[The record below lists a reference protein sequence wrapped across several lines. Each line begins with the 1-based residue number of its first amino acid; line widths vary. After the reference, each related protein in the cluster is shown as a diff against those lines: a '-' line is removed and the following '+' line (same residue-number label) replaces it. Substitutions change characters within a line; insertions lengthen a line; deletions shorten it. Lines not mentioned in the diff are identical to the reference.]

1 MKVLF
6 NVIILLILFSCSS
19 NPKNVTLSNFEERI
33 IEKPQINYKLNSLP
47 RDINVIY
54 FSNSK
59 STKPFPDE
67 VKGLLTNFYS
77 FSDKYKYFP
86 NIRFINLNKANS
98 CSLVL
103 DRSAYNFIFLL
114 KDSFETKPYELCL
127 NKFANRDVL
136 LISDFDNRS
145 ALKNFRQFRVNRNDD
160 KYKLINY
167 MRSFSKTTMV
177 IDNEITKDKYEIGK
191 FWEEEL
197 NKETAEYKTFDKTES
212 GQYIFSYLLLLE
224 QSLKRKRKLSR
235 MLSVDLN
242 LQPRTREDIDALF
255 LSVSTQEARSLKP
268 ALDYNYYEG
277 MKVFLANDWKGDSQF
292 LKNDKDLEDVI
303 SIDIPFML
311 PLPLPSDLNTLNNK
325 TRNFAI
331 GYDAFEIALL
341 MEGSRNLNKTAYK
354 GLTGKITF
362 KDNTIK
368 RNSIIFKIKNGK
380 YEYLN

>member
-292 LKNDKDLEDVI
+292 LKNEKDLEDVI

>member
-19 NPKNVTLSNFEERI
+19 NPKNVTLSNFEELI

-59 STKPFPDE
+59 SAKPFPDE

-103 DRSAYNFIFLL
+103 ERSAYNFIFLL

-127 NKFANRDVL
+127 NKFVNRDVL

-197 NKETAEYKTFDKTES
+197 NKETAEYRTFDKTES

-277 MKVFLANDWKGDSQF
+277 MQVFLANDWKGDSQF

-311 PLPLPSDLNTLNNK
+311 PLPLPDDLNTLNNK

>member
-19 NPKNVTLSNFEERI
+19 NPKNVTLSNFEELI

-145 ALKNFRQFRVNRNDD
+145 ALKNFRQFRVIRNDD

-197 NKETAEYKTFDKTES
+197 NKETAEYRTFDKTES

-277 MKVFLANDWKGDSQF
+277 MKVFLANDWKEDSQF

>member
-19 NPKNVTLSNFEERI
+19 NPKNVTLSNFEELI

-59 STKPFPDE
+59 SAKPFPDE

-103 DRSAYNFIFLL
+103 ERSAYNFIFLL
-114 KDSFETKPYELCL
+114 KDSFETTSYELCL
-127 NKFANRDVL
+127 NKFVNRDVL

-197 NKETAEYKTFDKTES
+197 NKETAEYKTFDKSES
-212 GQYIFSYLLLLE
+212 GQNIFSYLLLLE

-277 MKVFLANDWKGDSQF
+277 MQVFLANDWKGDSQF

-311 PLPLPSDLNTLNNK
+311 PLPLPDDLNTLNNK

>member
-6 NVIILLILFSCSS
+6 NVIILLILLSCSS
-19 NPKNVTLSNFEERI
+19 NPKNVTLSNFEELI

-197 NKETAEYKTFDKTES
+197 NKETAEYRTFDKTES

-277 MKVFLANDWKGDSQF
+277 MKVFLANDWKEDSQF

>member
-197 NKETAEYKTFDKTES
+197 NKETAEYRTFDKTES

-341 MEGSRNLNKTAYK
+341 MEVSRNLNKTAYK

>member
-86 NIRFINLNKANS
+86 KIRFINLHKANS

-114 KDSFETKPYELCL
+114 KDSFETTSYELCL

-197 NKETAEYKTFDKTES
+197 NKETKEYKTFDKTES

-311 PLPLPSDLNTLNNK
+311 PLPLPSDLNTINNK

-341 MEGSRNLNKTAYK
+341 MEGSRNLNKTSYK

>member
-197 NKETAEYKTFDKTES
+197 NKETKEYKTFDKTES

-311 PLPLPSDLNTLNNK
+311 PLPLPSDLNTINNK

>member
-6 NVIILLILFSCSS
+6 NVIILLILLSCSS
-19 NPKNVTLSNFEERI
+19 NPKNVTLSNFEELI

-77 FSDKYKYFP
+77 FSDRYKYFP
-86 NIRFINLNKANS
+86 NFRFINLNKANS

-114 KDSFETKPYELCL
+114 KDSFETSSYELCL
-127 NKFANRDVL
+127 NKFVNRDVL
-136 LISDFDNRS
+136 LISDFDNRP

-160 KYKLINY
+160 KYELINY

-311 PLPLPSDLNTLNNK
+311 PLPLPNDLNTLNNK

>member
-103 DRSAYNFIFLL
+103 ERSAYNFIFLL
-114 KDSFETKPYELCL
+114 KDSFETTSYELCL
-127 NKFANRDVL
+127 NKFVNRDVL

-197 NKETAEYKTFDKTES
+197 NKETAEYRTFDKTES

>member
-86 NIRFINLNKANS
+86 KIRFINLHKANS

-197 NKETAEYKTFDKTES
+197 NKETKEYKTFDKTES

-311 PLPLPSDLNTLNNK
+311 PLPLPSDLNTINNK

-341 MEGSRNLNKTAYK
+341 MEGSRNLNKTSYK

>member
-197 NKETAEYKTFDKTES
+197 NKETKEYKTFDKTES

-311 PLPLPSDLNTLNNK
+311 PLPLPSDLNTINNK

-341 MEGSRNLNKTAYK
+341 MEGSRNLNKTSYK

>member
-145 ALKNFRQFRVNRNDD
+145 ALKNFRQFRVIRNDD

-197 NKETAEYKTFDKTES
+197 NKETAEYRTFDKTES

-277 MKVFLANDWKGDSQF
+277 MKVFLANDWKEDSQF

>member
-19 NPKNVTLSNFEERI
+19 NPKNVTLSNFEELI

-103 DRSAYNFIFLL
+103 ERSAYNFIFLL
-114 KDSFETKPYELCL
+114 KDSFETTSYELCL
-127 NKFANRDVL
+127 NKFVNRDVL

-197 NKETAEYKTFDKTES
+197 NKETAEYKTFDKSES
-212 GQYIFSYLLLLE
+212 GQNIFSYLLLLE

-277 MKVFLANDWKGDSQF
+277 MQVFLANDWKGDSQF

-311 PLPLPSDLNTLNNK
+311 PLPLPDDLNTLNNK

>member
-19 NPKNVTLSNFEERI
+19 NPKNVTLSNFEELI

-59 STKPFPDE
+59 STKPFPEE

-197 NKETAEYKTFDKTES
+197 NKETAEYRTFDKTES

>member
-19 NPKNVTLSNFEERI
+19 NPKNVTLSNFEELI

-86 NIRFINLNKANS
+86 KIRFINLHKANS

-114 KDSFETKPYELCL
+114 KDSFETTSYELCL

-235 MLSVDLN
+235 ILSEDLN

-354 GLTGKITF
+354 GLTGEITF

>member
-197 NKETAEYKTFDKTES
+197 NKETAEYRTFDKTES

-277 MKVFLANDWKGDSQF
+277 MKVFLANDWKEDSQF

>member
-197 NKETAEYKTFDKTES
+197 NKETAEYRTFDKTES

-311 PLPLPSDLNTLNNK
+311 PLPLPDDLNTLNNK

>member
-311 PLPLPSDLNTLNNK
+311 PLPLPSDLNTINNK

>member
-114 KDSFETKPYELCL
+114 KDSFETTSYELCL

-235 MLSVDLN
+235 ILSEDLN

-311 PLPLPSDLNTLNNK
+311 PLPLPDDLNTLNNK

>member
-197 NKETAEYKTFDKTES
+197 NKETKEYKTFDKTES

>member
-1 MKVLF
+1 
-6 NVIILLILFSCSS
+6 
-19 NPKNVTLSNFEERI
+19 
-33 IEKPQINYKLNSLP
+33 
-47 RDINVIY
+47 
-54 FSNSK
+54 
-59 STKPFPDE
+59 
-67 VKGLLTNFYS
+67 
-77 FSDKYKYFP
+77 
-86 NIRFINLNKANS
+86 
-98 CSLVL
+98 
-103 DRSAYNFIFLL
+103 
-114 KDSFETKPYELCL
+114 
-127 NKFANRDVL
+127 
-136 LISDFDNRS
+136 
-145 ALKNFRQFRVNRNDD
+145 
-160 KYKLINY
+160 
-167 MRSFSKTTMV
+167 MV

-235 MLSVDLN
+235 ILSEDLN

>member
-6 NVIILLILFSCSS
+6 NVIILLILLSCSS
-19 NPKNVTLSNFEERI
+19 NPKNVTLSNFEELI

-77 FSDKYKYFP
+77 FSDRYKYFP
-86 NIRFINLNKANS
+86 NFRFINLNKANS

-114 KDSFETKPYELCL
+114 KDSFETSSYELCL
-127 NKFANRDVL
+127 NKFVNRDVL
-136 LISDFDNRS
+136 LISDFDNRP

-160 KYKLINY
+160 KYELINY

-235 MLSVDLN
+235 MLSEDLN

-341 MEGSRNLNKTAYK
+341 MEGSRNLNKTVYK

>member
-19 NPKNVTLSNFEERI
+19 NPKNVTLSNFEELI

-59 STKPFPDE
+59 SAKPFPDE

-197 NKETAEYKTFDKTES
+197 NKETAEYRTFDKTES

-277 MKVFLANDWKGDSQF
+277 MKVFLANDWKEDSQF

>member
-59 STKPFPDE
+59 SAKPFPDE

-197 NKETAEYKTFDKTES
+197 NKETAEYRTFDKTES

-311 PLPLPSDLNTLNNK
+311 PLPLPDDLNTLNNK

>member
-86 NIRFINLNKANS
+86 KIRFINLHKANS

-114 KDSFETKPYELCL
+114 KDSFETTSYELCL

-197 NKETAEYKTFDKTES
+197 NKETKEYKTFDKTES

>member
-19 NPKNVTLSNFEERI
+19 NPKNVTLSNFEELI

-197 NKETAEYKTFDKTES
+197 NKETKEYKTFDKTES

-341 MEGSRNLNKTAYK
+341 MEGSRNLNKTSYK

>member
-6 NVIILLILFSCSS
+6 NVIILLILLSCSS
-19 NPKNVTLSNFEERI
+19 NPKNVTLSNFEELI

-145 ALKNFRQFRVNRNDD
+145 ALKNFRQFRVIRNDD

-197 NKETAEYKTFDKTES
+197 NKETAEYRTFDKTES

-277 MKVFLANDWKGDSQF
+277 MKVFLANDWKEDSQF

>member
-19 NPKNVTLSNFEERI
+19 NPKNVTLSNFEELI

-59 STKPFPDE
+59 SAKPFPDE

-103 DRSAYNFIFLL
+103 ERSAYNFIFLL
-114 KDSFETKPYELCL
+114 KDSFETTSYELCL
-127 NKFANRDVL
+127 NKFVNRDVL

-197 NKETAEYKTFDKTES
+197 NK
-212 GQYIFSYLLLLE
+212 
-224 QSLKRKRKLSR
+224 
-235 MLSVDLN
+235 
-242 LQPRTREDIDALF
+242 
-255 LSVSTQEARSLKP
+255 
-268 ALDYNYYEG
+268 
-277 MKVFLANDWKGDSQF
+277 
-292 LKNDKDLEDVI
+292 
-303 SIDIPFML
+303 
-311 PLPLPSDLNTLNNK
+311 
-325 TRNFAI
+325 
-331 GYDAFEIALL
+331 
-341 MEGSRNLNKTAYK
+341 
-354 GLTGKITF
+354 
-362 KDNTIK
+362 
-368 RNSIIFKIKNGK
+368 
-380 YEYLN
+380 

>member
-19 NPKNVTLSNFEERI
+19 NPKNVTLSNFEELI

-59 STKPFPDE
+59 SAKPFPDE

-114 KDSFETKPYELCL
+114 KDSFETTSYELCL
-127 NKFANRDVL
+127 NKFVNRDVL

-197 NKETAEYKTFDKTES
+197 NKETAEYKTFDKSES
-212 GQYIFSYLLLLE
+212 GQNIFSYLLLLE

-277 MKVFLANDWKGDSQF
+277 MQVFLANDWKGDSQF

-311 PLPLPSDLNTLNNK
+311 PLPLPDDLNTLNNK

>member
-103 DRSAYNFIFLL
+103 ERSAYNFIFLL
-114 KDSFETKPYELCL
+114 KDSFETTSYELCL

-197 NKETAEYKTFDKTES
+197 NKETKEYKTFDKTES

>member
-19 NPKNVTLSNFEERI
+19 NPKNVTLSNFEELI

-86 NIRFINLNKANS
+86 KIRFINLHKANS

-114 KDSFETKPYELCL
+114 KDSFETTSYELCL

-197 NKETAEYKTFDKTES
+197 NKETKEYKTFDKTES

-311 PLPLPSDLNTLNNK
+311 PLPLPSDLNTINNK

>member
-197 NKETAEYKTFDKTES
+197 NKETAEYRTFDKTES

>member
-19 NPKNVTLSNFEERI
+19 NPKNVTLSNFEELI

-103 DRSAYNFIFLL
+103 ERSAYNFIFLL
-114 KDSFETKPYELCL
+114 KDSFETTSYELCL
-127 NKFANRDVL
+127 NKFVNRDVL

-197 NKETAEYKTFDKTES
+197 NKETAEYRTFDKTES

-277 MKVFLANDWKGDSQF
+277 MQVFLANDWKGDSQF

-311 PLPLPSDLNTLNNK
+311 PLPLPDDLNTLNNK